1 MKQICEY
8 MAHNQICES
17 FLLAIVTAVNCRV
30 LQIGFAK
37 KKHGTQPEIE
47 HRLGRRLY
55 VILLQVDTAA
65 AMLRVQTSDP

>member
-37 KKHGTQPEIE
+37 KKTWHTTRNRTQTRQKIICDFIAGGHGGG
-47 HRLGRRLY
+47 HAKG
-55 VILLQVDTAA
+55 AN
-65 AMLRVQTSDP
+65 